1 MPTLTLEDL
10 QAHDPDKLLP
20 VEPEFD
26 QTHRMH
32 AVNGLNVA
40 ARSSIA
46 FVAICRNAM
55 PFLPLTLGRIEVLGE
70 LFAKSS
76 VYVYENDSTD
86 GTKDLLAEW
95 QKAGSNRQAV
105 MSSNGRPH
113 LNFTKAAERT
123 IALAEYRNNCLDWVK
138 ALPETPDWV
147 VVFDTDPWGG
157 FSLKG
162 VLDSIGRMST
172 GYDDAI
178 GMASYSW
185 CEWGQPVWPQP
196 TICHYDAWACR
207 PNYWAERHNM
217 NWFHLWHPPVGSEPV
232 KMNSAFG
239 QLAVYRGRRFVSGRY
254 SGGDCEHVPFHRS
267 CGGPIYLNPSQR
279 VVSFWCPRSEDPN
292 PCVHG
297 DVHSDVAGGNV
308 DA

>member
-10 QAHDPDKLLP
+10 HASDPEKLLP

-26 QTHRMH
+26 ETHRMH
-32 AVNGLNVA
+32 VSTGYAVA
-40 ARSSIA
+40 QRSSIA

-55 PFLPLTLGRIEVLGE
+55 PFLPLTLGRVEVLGE

-86 GTKDLLAEW
+86 GTKDLLTEW
-95 QKAGSNRQAV
+95 EQAGKNRHAV
-105 MSSNGRPH
+105 RSSNGRPH

-123 IALAEYRNNCLDWVK
+123 IALAEYRNNCLDWVRSH
-138 ALPETPDWV
+138 PVTPDWV

-157 FSLKG
+157 FSLRG
-162 VLDSIGRMST
+162 VLDSIGRMSA

-207 PNYWAERHNM
+207 PNYWPERHNM

-267 CGGPIYLNPSQR
+267 CGGPIYLNPVQR
-279 VVSFWCPRSEDPN
+279 VVSFWCPSEDQDPS
-292 PCVHG
+292 VHG
-297 DVHSDVAGGNV
+297 DVHNHVAGGNV